1 MTGPQK
7 PDRGVSTPGSIVLA
21 MPGNEALAR
30 QISERTGMSLG
41 SLETRRFPDGESYV
55 RLLTEVSGGTVHI
68 VSTLADP
75 DPGFLALV
83 FAADA
88 ARAQGAGRVNLIAPY
103 LAYMRQDKA
112 FHTGE
117 AVSSRSFAR
126 LVSSTFDGLVTVDP
140 HLHRYLSLSDLYGIP
155 GATLHAGA
163 VLADWIADNVDKPVL
178 IGPDEESKQWVAEIA
193 DRLKAPF
200 TVLTKTRAGDRNVKI
215 DVPDLSSWGDRQP
228 VLIDEGSS
236 QKTENKAR

>member
-75 DPGFLALV
+75 IRV
-83 FAADA
+83 FWRSSSRPTRQGR
-88 ARAQGAGRVNLIAPY
+88 RAQGA
-103 LAYMRQDKA
+103 
-112 FHTGE
+112 
-117 AVSSRSFAR
+117 
-126 LVSSTFDGLVTVDP
+126 ST
-140 HLHRYLSLSDLYGIP
+140 
-155 GATLHAGA
+155 
-163 VLADWIADNVDKPVL
+163 
-178 IGPDEESKQWVAEIA
+178 
-193 DRLKAPF
+193 
-200 TVLTKTRAGDRNVKI
+200 
-215 DVPDLSSWGDRQP
+215 
-228 VLIDEGSS
+228 
-236 QKTENKAR
+236 